1 MNAKS
6 TAWHVPE
13 SAPTDALTLLRAES
27 PWECYHESLM
37 TYGRFVGSWDVESTW
52 YKSTGEQVRMDGEWH
67 FSWILG
73 GRGIIDVLFGVG
85 FTPDRYGTTLRYYD
99 SDKDLWHCTWM
110 QPGVNEFS
118 QLVGWKD
125 GEEIVQEIQGLQ
137 DRREVWRYTDIQEDS
152 FLWRTEIS
160 KDSGTT
166 WTVEQEIR
174 AFRRRP
180 A

>member
-6 TAWHVPE
+6 MPFPMPDPVQA
-13 SAPTDALTLLRAES
+13 DALALLRADA
-27 PWECYHESLM
+27 PWGEFHESLM
-37 TYGRFVGSWDVESTW
+37 AYGRFVGAWDVESTW
-52 YKSTGEQVRMDGEWH
+52 FKSSGEMVRMEGEWH

-73 GRGIIDVLFGVG
+73 GRGIVDVLFGAG

-118 QLVGWKD
+118 HLLGWQQ
-125 GEEIVQEIQGLQ
+125 GNEIIQEIQGLQ
-137 DRREVWRYTDIQEDS
+137 DRRETWRFSEITDRS
-152 FLWRTEIS
+152 FLWRAEVS
-160 KDSGTT
+160 RDGGKT
-166 WTVEQEIR
+166 WKVEQEIR
-174 AFRRRP
+174 ACRRIS